1 MCVWGIEQST
11 DVKQI
16 VFPTW
21 YQAAISVEVNVKAIC
36 PYSLIHAPPNPHYIQ
51 RLVCTLSTKL
61 IIILHSCLQI
71 IAGHS

>member
-21 YQAAISVEVNVKAIC
+21 YQAAISVEANVKAIC

-51 RLVCTLSTKL
+51 GLFVP
-61 IIILHSCLQI
+61 
-71 IAGHS
+71 